1 MEKLRLYLSETYE
14 ELVNKVTWPTWPEL
28 QSSALVV
35 MVTALIIALLVFIMD
50 SGFSW
55 LLEKFYQM
63 F

>member
-63 F
+63 V